1 MLHTLHCTVLTP
13 KAYAHTVFRTVL
25 TQALSTLGK
34 AQQHAV
40 TEMEEKHQAA
50 AKRAKSQ
57 IDRVVKSA

>member
-1 MLHTLHCTVLTP
+1 MLTDTP
-13 KAYAHTVFRTVL
+13 SLRIVL